1 MFHDHNATL
10 VKVARSVL
18 AASGCASALLA
29 TFVLR
34 CDYVQPIKFQDIT
47 VDSIGIKR
55 NGKITI
61 MTKWDALGYNKN
73 QTIFG
78 LNRFDKM

>member
-18 AASGCASALLA
+18 AAGGCASALFA

-34 CDYVQPIKFQDIT
+34 SDYVQPVKFQDTT

-61 MTKWDALGYNKN
+61 MTKWDVLGYNN
-73 QTIFG
+73 NNLRPQSF
-78 LNRFDKM
+78 